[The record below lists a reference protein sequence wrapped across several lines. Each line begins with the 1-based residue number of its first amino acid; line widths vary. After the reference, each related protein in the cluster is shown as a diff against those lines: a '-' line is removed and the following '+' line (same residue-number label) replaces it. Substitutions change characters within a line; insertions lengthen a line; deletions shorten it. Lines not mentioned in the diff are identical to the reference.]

1 MMQGC
6 KQQPLQQA
14 QRQWR
19 WQQRQQL
26 LILQSSSGNLSFSSN
41 TSLLMEDEEMS
52 RAALS
57 TFRAK
62 EEEIERKKMEV
73 CDCILSHLG
82 RIKEET
88 KGLATI
94 HKIRNIKSPHE
105 IGLLGGFFFSIERA
119 AKMTVASIKLP
130 RNKRQAVVKQMRH
143 DIASRQDAAARV
155 QVHLVLSL

>member
-41 TSLLMEDEEMS
+41 MSLLREDEEMS

-105 IGLLGGFFFSIERA
+105 IGLLGGFFFS
-119 AKMTVASIKLP
+119 MFW
-130 RNKRQAVVKQMRH
+130 
-143 DIASRQDAAARV
+143 
-155 QVHLVLSL
+155 